1 MPKLPRGRFEQ
12 TFSRPIHDKYS
23 YIWIFLQDCS
33 QDNLLSNG
41 APKQR
46 SHEGLTFND
55 VTLQCTLFSL
65 IVSYPVTAITR
76 RICTVKRLFHEII
89 FSRSDLNWKRVFQSL
104 CRTPLILEMSHSS
117 SMNDAC
123 KEPFQTFLLK

>member
-1 MPKLPRGRFEQ
+1 MNAKITARTFRTDLFETHSRQIFIYLDIFTRFK
-12 TFSRPIHDKYS
+12 I
-23 YIWIFLQDCS
+23 I
-33 QDNLLSNG
+33 NG
-41 APKQR
+41 ALKQR

-65 IVSYPVTAITR
+65 IVSYLVTARTR

-89 FSRSDLNWKRVFQSL
+89 FSRSDLNWKRVFHSL
-104 CRTPLILEMSHSS
+104 CRTPLILEMSHTS

>member
-23 YIWIFLQDCS
+23 YIWIFLQD
-33 QDNLLSNG
+33 LKIING

-55 VTLQCTLFSL
+55 VTLQCTLFSF
-65 IVSYPVTAITR
+65 IVSYLVTTRTR

-89 FSRSDLNWKRVFQSL
+89 FSRSDLNWKRVFHSL
-104 CRTPLILEMSHSS
+104 CRTPLILEMSHTS

>member
-1 MPKLPRGRFEQ
+1 MNAKITARTFRTDLFETHSRQIFIYLDIFTRFK
-12 TFSRPIHDKYS
+12 I
-23 YIWIFLQDCS
+23 I
-33 QDNLLSNG
+33 NG
-41 APKQR
+41 ALKQR

-55 VTLQCTLFSL
+55 VTLQSTLFSL
-65 IVSYPVTAITR
+65 IVSYLVTARTR